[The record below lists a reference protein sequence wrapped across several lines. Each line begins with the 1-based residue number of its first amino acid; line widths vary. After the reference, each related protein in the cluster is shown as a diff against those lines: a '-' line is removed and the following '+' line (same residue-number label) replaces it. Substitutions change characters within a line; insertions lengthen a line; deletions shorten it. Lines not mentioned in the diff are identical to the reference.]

1 MPMYLNILN
10 NVLGMKKIPENL
22 ISVINN
28 IQVESW
34 AREDERLLLTVS
46 QTISGSPFE
55 CSFVNKKDKTGQSFN
70 NQCEELTELFKELP
84 NVKDIH
90 FFSRHEIIKNIH
102 T

>member
-34 AREDERLLLTVS
+34 VREDERLLLTVS

-55 CSFVNKKDKTGQSFN
+55 FSFVNKKDKTGQSFN
-70 NQCEELTELFKELP
+70 N
-84 NVKDIH
+84 
-90 FFSRHEIIKNIH
+90 
-102 T
+102 